1 MSWRR
6 EIHSSKNSHS
16 LRANTY
22 PHSSTVCQPISP
34 SQVGQIPTN
43 CLPQSQ
49 RQHCARFVPGSFLY
63 VTFFFNSHYCQESAM
78 MTPRH
83 SRSRPIAKN
92 RLTRSC
98 KPKNVNKVAWHRK
111 REREKCGIWLGL
123 CWARQTGPFCV
134 NTPAVSRH
142 PMSRGSLWCFS
153 GVPKDFLQLCQNP
166 FRHFIV
172 NTLLLLLPH
181 TQRRPSD
188 DVKQPAVWPWW
199 S

>member
-111 REREKCGIWLGL
+111 REREMRDLVG
-123 CWARQTGPFCV
+123 
-134 NTPAVSRH
+134 
-142 PMSRGSLWCFS
+142 
-153 GVPKDFLQLCQNP
+153 
-166 FRHFIV
+166 
-172 NTLLLLLPH
+172 TLLSQTNRPLLRKYP
-181 TQRRPSD
+181 RSVSSPNEPRIPSD
-188 DVKQPAVWPWW
+188 ASLECQKTSCNSAKTHFATL
-199 S
+199 